1 MKQLGNL
8 AAAVANKQNCLLQ
21 IYDGKAI
28 VHTGSGNERKTL
40 YCDVWDDERISGI
53 VEYINFGTNEPAKFS

>member
-8 AAAVANKQNCLLQ
+8 ATAVANKENCLLQ

-40 YCDVWDDERISGI
+40 YCGVWDDDRICDI
-53 VEYINFGTNEPAKFS
+53 VEYINFGKNEPAKFY

>member
-8 AAAVANKQNCLLQ
+8 AAAVANKENCLLQ

-40 YCDVWDDERISGI
+40 YCGVWDDDRIRDI
-53 VEYINFGTNEPAKFS
+53 VEYINFGKNEPAKFY